1 MTLITLLIALTVERF
16 LGSLQDYRRFDWLL
30 AFARWVAAKAEKRAW
45 LDGPL
50 GVLLVLGPPA
60 VVVGVLQ
67 ALFAGSLVLSL
78 LFALVV
84 LIYCFG
90 PRTFYDQAKS
100 LVDALDR
107 GDEEAARWYL
117 EQLLDRRPA
126 PDEPLP
132 KAASEALFIALC
144 DRLLA
149 VVFWFAVLGPL
160 GAFLWRA
167 SSELSKG
174 CAAPEVGCGTPQGG
188 LAAAW
193 RWLYFVLGWVPA
205 RLTAWTFAALG
216 SFMDARERCR
226 RMQEDGEHHWTDP
239 NEALLA
245 CAGCGA
251 LRLPESEETMEMR
264 GGWAVCQS
272 LELVRR
278 SILAWLVVIAVLTLW
293 GWAS

>member
-30 AFARWVAAKAEKRAW
+30 AFARWLAAKAEKRSW

-60 VVVGVLQ
+60 VVVGGLQ
-67 ALFAGSLVLSL
+67 ALLADSLVLSL
-78 LFALVV
+78 LFALAV

-126 PDEPLP
+126 PDAPLP

-167 SSELSKG
+167 SSELRKS
-174 CAAPEVGCGTPQGG
+174 CAQDEACRTPEGG
-188 LAAAW
+188 LAATW

-216 SFMDARERCR
+216 SFMDAREQCR
-226 RMQEDGEHHWTDP
+226 RLQEGGECHWEDP

-245 CAGCGA
+245 CAGRGA
-251 LRLPESEETMEMR
+251 LRLPEGADEEALR